1 MFKPHY
7 LTNMEF
13 KPNYKL
19 RTKDIAFLEDCST
32 RTADRIKRAI
42 KILFGIEV
50 VKYRDY
56 VLYYSLSYDEVL
68 EIKKNR
74 KSTPK

>member
-1 MFKPHY
+1 MFKPRY
-7 LTNMEF
+7 LIDMEF

-42 KILFGIEV
+42 KFLFGIKV

-56 VLYYSLSYDEVL
+56 VRYYSLSYDEIL
-68 EIKKNR
+68 KLKKTV

>member
-7 LTNMEF
+7 LIDMEF

-19 RTKDIAFLEDCST
+19 RTKDIATLEDCST

-42 KILFGIEV
+42 KFLFGIKV

-56 VLYYSLSYDEVL
+56 VRYYSLSYDEVL